1 MDNKV
6 LIKLIVAST
15 GEEIDCFVPI
25 NEKIY
30 NLKKVFLKYVF
41 DVTSIEEDILNKY
54 LIVNV
59 RTNKIYNN
67 NERVFNTDIRN
78 GTEIVILQAT

>member
-1 MDNKV
+1 M
-6 LIKLIVAST
+6 I
-15 GEEIDCFVPI
+15 GEMPFSISEQ
-25 NEKIY
+25 
-30 NLKKVFLKYVF
+30 KYVF

>member
-30 NLKKVFLKYVF
+30 N
-41 DVTSIEEDILNKY
+41 
-54 LIVNV
+54 
-59 RTNKIYNN
+59 
-67 NERVFNTDIRN
+67 
-78 GTEIVILQAT
+78 